1 MVQLRMRPSEQGSTT
16 SAGSADLKVAINA
29 VYSASV
35 MVPDVTA
42 ALLTTWL
49 VDALGKLEAAVL
61 AQYAPA
67 LVAKL
72 EHSDGGVRQAAV
84 VALGKLEAA
93 VLAQHAPGLVAKLED
108 SDRGVR
114 RAAVDALGKAC
125 KGRCS
130 GSQRRN

>member
-1 MVQLRMRPSEQGSTT
+1 
-16 SAGSADLKVAINA
+16 
-29 VYSASV
+29 

-130 GSQRRN
+130 GSQRRS